1 MSLLIHFVR
10 LFQSAQDSLNP
21 WFNCSWSNCSSI
33 HSLILLFLLMCLNN
47 FPLDDYCLFVLDA
60 HIPSAPLFVVHVQV
74 WAISRPNWYGSVW
87 NCINVVF
94 WVSHLWSECPPQ
106 NALSVFLS
114 PVHNNIFLS
123 LYILTTFGTFFVLL
137 FHCLDLLFVSTCFL
151 SLLYT
156 KMNSLPLSVF
166 PTHLFP
172 SLAFLSLYFS
182 ISFFLL
188 LTLSLFLYFS
198 LSLSVYFMLCF
209 HSVSISFT
217 LFLSILPYS
226 LFIYFSLVLSIFL
239 FLGGQK
245 KLRVWWAEGFLFR
258 ETSLCIETSISMF
271 WALLHKQ
278 ERRPST
284 ALNANSL

>member
-1 MSLLIHFVR
+1 MIHFVR

-47 FPLDDYCLFVLDA
+47 FPLDDYRLYVLDA

-198 LSLSVYFMLCF
+198 LSLSFCLFHALFSFCLYFF
-209 HSVSISFT
+209 
-217 LFLSILPYS
+217 YS
-226 LFIYFSLVLSIFL
+226 LSFYYSHTHYLFISLSFWVFFSFSVD
-239 FLGGQK
+239 K
-245 KLRVWWAEGFLFR
+245 KSCVSDERNVFSFR
-258 ETSLCIETSISMF
+258 ETSLYIETSISMF